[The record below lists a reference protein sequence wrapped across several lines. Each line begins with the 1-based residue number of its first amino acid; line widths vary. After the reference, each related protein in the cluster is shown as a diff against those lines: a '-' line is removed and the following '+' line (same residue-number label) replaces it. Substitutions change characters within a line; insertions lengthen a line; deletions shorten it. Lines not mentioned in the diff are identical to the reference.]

1 MRLPLLAGFLN
12 FPVVTF
18 GSGSSESGCHSFRTS
33 SPNDMPALL
42 APRFRLG
49 LFRRVFMRSNRDT
62 QLTAAHIEYVR

>member
-1 MRLPLLAGFLN
+1 MRLPLLTGFLN

-33 SPNDMPALL
+33 SPNDKPGLR

-49 LFRRVFMRSNRDT
+49 FFRRFMRSNRDT
-62 QLTAAHIEYVR
+62 QLTAARIEYVR